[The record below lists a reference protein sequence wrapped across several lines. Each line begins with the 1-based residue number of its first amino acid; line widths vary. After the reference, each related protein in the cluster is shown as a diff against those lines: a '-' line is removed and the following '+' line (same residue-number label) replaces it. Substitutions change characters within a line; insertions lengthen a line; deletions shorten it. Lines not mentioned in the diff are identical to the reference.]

1 MSNKVSKTTI
11 SGSAPQWS
19 DEQFNHRLRV
29 RLHAYDNTSE
39 CTETVSRPL
48 EHEWLQLVT
57 EKVNEGWTLDRRWPI
72 THAELRHSVQM
83 RKPQSVQDV
92 EKEVIKAQVKAD
104 YVAHLQASLAEYKAQ
119 LAQQLLEA
127 AEAKER
133 KKEED
138 AASKRLLAAQKEADD
153 CFGKLDIPD
162 GFPACATGQ
171 SDLARFSLE
180 CEEEHV

>member
-29 RLHAYDNTSE
+29 QLHAYDNTSE

-57 EKVNEGWTLDRRWPI
+57 EKVNEGFTLDRRWPI
-72 THAELRHSVQM
+72 IHAELHHAVPM
-83 RKPQSVQDV
+83 VKPQSVQDV
-92 EKEVIKAQVKAD
+92 EKEAIKAQVKAD
-104 YVAHLQASLAEYKAQ
+104 YVAHLQTALDEYKAQ
-119 LAQQLLEA
+119 LTQQLLEV

-133 KKEED
+133 TKGED
-138 AASKRLLAAQKEADD
+138 AAAKRRRDAEREAAE
-153 CFGKLDIPD
+153 CFGELVVPD
-162 GFPACATGQ
+162 GFPEQPEQKPA
-171 SDLARFSLE
+171 LFSLSVSAE
-180 CEEEHV
+180 